1 MRRYRVARFMIDGTR
16 GTLTNE
22 KIPAEHKEHI
32 IERIKE
38 GHGTDDHEAKLKR
51 YLDLKPP
58 NFMVVP
64 DYVNI
69 LNEIRDSYVS
79 GYLYAGLTASCCL
92 GERILNTLII
102 NLRDYYKKRRQYN
115 WAKRSDSF
123 TDWKQCIDTLL
134 EWKVFSNDNAKDFR
148 DLLDIRHASIHFDK
162 LLDIE
167 ARSLIAVNLILK
179 ITNDLFGVN
188 DLNFFWT
195 PGVPFVRKNREKEPV
210 VREFILPNCAFV
222 TYNHTVELGSEIGKM
237 ILRDDPSVPDKDVTD
252 EEFIELVKKFRQ
264 EE

>member
-1 MRRYRVARFMIDGTR
+1 MIDGTR
-16 GTLTNE
+16 ETLANE

-38 GHGTDDHEAKLKR
+38 RHGTYDHEVKLKR

-64 DYVNI
+64 DYVNL

-79 GYLYAGLTASCCL
+79 GYLYAALTASCCL

-102 NLRDYYKKRRQYN
+102 NFRYYHKKSRQYN

-134 EWKVFSNDNAKDFR
+134 EWKVFSNDIAKDFR
-148 DLLDIRHASIHFDK
+148 DLLDIRHAGCANLK
-162 LLDIE
+162 LI
-167 ARSLIAVNLILK
+167 N
-179 ITNDLFGVN
+179 
-188 DLNFFWT
+188 
-195 PGVPFVRKNREKEPV
+195 
-210 VREFILPNCAFV
+210 
-222 TYNHTVELGSEIGKM
+222 
-237 ILRDDPSVPDKDVTD
+237 
-252 EEFIELVKKFRQ
+252 KKGL
-264 EE
+264 

>member
-1 MRRYRVARFMIDGTR
+1 MI
-16 GTLTNE
+16 
-22 KIPAEHKEHI
+22 
-32 IERIKE
+32 
-38 GHGTDDHEAKLKR
+38 
-51 YLDLKPP
+51 
-58 NFMVVP
+58 VP

-79 GYLYAGLTASCCL
+79 GYLYAALTASCCL

-102 NLRDYYKKRRQYN
+102 TLRDYYKKRRQYN

-134 EWKVFSNDNAKDFR
+134 EWKVFSNDIAKDFR

-179 ITNDLFGVN
+179 ITGI
-188 DLNFFWT
+188 
-195 PGVPFVRKNREKEPV
+195 P
-210 VREFILPNCAFV
+210 I
-222 TYNHTVELGSEIGKM
+222 
-237 ILRDDPSVPDKDVTD
+237 
-252 EEFIELVKKFRQ
+252 
-264 EE
+264 